1 MEGLISPGFEAVGE
15 AFATDPRGGSALTVL
30 RDGVP
35 VVEVHEGWRDARR
48 AVPWDADTLVNV
60 YSVGKPV
67 IAAAVLVLVAQGRIA
82 LDAPM
87 ADDWPSFQTPASV
100 RQVLSHT
107 AGLVTFPVPR
117 PASAWS
123 DWDLLCADLAAAT
136 PMWEPG
142 TVAAE
147 HALTYGHLL
156 GELVRRVDGR
166 SPAEAVAALGFDFG
180 FALSDA
186 DIARCAELEYDAPD
200 WPARM
205 AGVPGSIR
213 DLAVANPSG
222 ARDLTVVNSAQ
233 WRRASVPAVNL
244 HATATSV
251 ARFYAALLDGTLPD
265 LAVPAYTGPD
275 RFIESDVT
283 WGLGVQIE
291 PDGEFGMG
299 GLGGNAGWA
308 NPATG
313 LSVAYVTRRLGDFA
327 AVDRIEKALRHSP
340 A

>member
-1 MEGLISPGFEAVGE
+1 
-15 AFATDPRGGSALTVL
+15 
-30 RDGVP
+30 
-35 VVEVHEGWRDARR
+35 
-48 AVPWDADTLVNV
+48 
-60 YSVGKPV
+60 
-67 IAAAVLVLVAQGRIA
+67 
-82 LDAPM
+82 
-87 ADDWPSFQTPASV
+87 
-100 RQVLSHT
+100 
-107 AGLVTFPVPR
+107 VTFPVPR

-136 PMWEPG
+136 PRWEPG

-156 GELVRRVDGR
+156 GELVRRADGR

-186 DIARCAELEYDAPD
+186 DLARCADLEYDTPD
-200 WPARM
+200 WPSRM
-205 AGVPGSIR
+205 AGAPGSIR
-213 DLAVANPSG
+213 SLAVANPPG
-222 ARDLTVVNSAQ
+222 ARDLAVVNSPQ

-244 HATATSV
+244 HATATSI

-275 RFIESDVT
+275 HFIESDVT

-291 PDGEFGMG
+291 PNGEFGMG

-308 NPATG
+308 DPATG

-327 AVDRIEKALRHSP
+327 AVDRIEKALQLS
-340 A
+340 AA

>member
-1 MEGLISPGFEAVGE
+1 
-15 AFATDPRGGSALTVL
+15 LTIL

-35 VVEVHEGWRDARR
+35 VVEVHEGWRDTART
-48 AVPWDADTLVNV
+48 VPWDANTLVNV

-67 IAAAVLVLVAQGRIA
+67 IAAAVLTLVAEQKIA
-82 LDAPM
+82 LDAPV
-87 ADDWPSFQTPASV
+87 ADYWPSFQTPASV

-107 AGLVTFPVPR
+107 AGLVSFPVPR
-117 PASAWS
+117 PASAWA

-136 PMWEPG
+136 PRWAPG

-156 GELVRRVDGR
+156 GELIRRVDGR
-166 SPAEAVAALGFDFG
+166 SPAEAVTALGFDFG
-180 FALSDA
+180 FALSDL
-186 DIARCAELEYDAPD
+186 DLSRCAELEFDTPD
-200 WPARM
+200 WPSRM
-205 AGVPGSIR
+205 AGAPGTIRHEAVANPAGAR
-213 DLAVANPSG
+213 DLAV
-222 ARDLTVVNSAQ
+222 VNSRQ
-233 WRRASVPAVNL
+233 WRRASIPAVNL
-244 HATATSV
+244 HATATAI
-251 ARFYAALLDGTLPD
+251 ARFYAAILDGTLPD
-265 LAVPAYTGPD
+265 LAVPVHSGLD
-275 RFIESDVT
+275 RFVESEVT

-327 AVDRIEKALRHSP
+327 AVDRIEKALKGSGRP
-340 A
+340 